1 MKNILKSILVA
12 FALIT
17 VVSCSEDDKAGY
29 VYDGTGSRLFGFQNP
44 TTRVQYFEDL
54 GVLDEVL
61 PVVMVGGA
69 DGTASTQDI
78 IIAYTVDTANSTA
91 TEGVEFDF
99 SDTSGL
105 LTIPA
110 GEVFTDFTL
119 KINTANFS
127 PTEPTSLFITL
138 TEVTNSSSDVIASI
152 NETVEV
158 VFIGCLSQL
167 DSYTYDVTT
176 VRADG
181 ATTAHGTQSL
191 TFIGVNQFRTESVGL
206 WAPGVLQGHGG
217 YDFVDVCG
225 VLTVAPQALSGIYT
239 NQVYTDSPGSVDAV
253 TGDFSITYAITF
265 SGVPDFYT
273 STYIKQ

>member
-1 MKNILKSILVA
+1 M
-12 FALIT
+12 
-17 VVSCSEDDKAGY
+17 
-29 VYDGTGSRLFGFQNP
+29 
-44 TTRVQYFEDL
+44 
-54 GVLDEVL
+54 
-61 PVVMVGGA
+61 
-69 DGTASTQDI
+69 
-78 IIAYTVDTANSTA
+78 
-91 TEGVEFDF
+91 
-99 SDTSGL
+99 
-105 LTIPA
+105 
-110 GEVFTDFTL
+110 FTDFTL

-127 PTEPTSLFITL
+127 ATEPTSLFITL
-138 TEVTNSSSDVIASI
+138 TEVTNSNSDVIASI

-176 VRADG
+176 VRSDG
-181 ATTAHGTQSL
+181 ATTAHGIQSL

-206 WAPGVLQGHGG
+206 WGPGVLAGHGG

-225 VLTVAPQALSGIYT
+225 VLTVASQALSGVYS

-265 SGVPDFYT
+265 SGEPSFYT